1 MKIHRSRQ
9 SLLKAL
15 ALLVLLLTA
24 TRGVPY
30 SIQTHEQLIDLAWK
44 QSIRPLLLKR
54 FPTLTEAQVREAHA
68 YAYGGCAI
76 QDFGYYPFG
85 NAFFSDLTHYVR
97 SGDFVLALLR
107 MLRRPTNS
115 PSPSAPSRT
124 TSATPSDIA
133 PPSTMPSPSSFPS
146 SKKNTAPSSTSRK
159 ASAPIFRLSSP

>member
-30 SIQTHEQLIDLAWK
+30 SIQTHEQLIDLAGK

-68 YAYGGCAI
+68 YAYGGCPI
-76 QDFGYYPFG
+76 QGFGSYPFHHP
-85 NAFFSDLTHYVR
+85 FSSLPTPSR
-97 SGDFVLALLR
+97 PSRPSLLPHHPKP
-107 MLRRPTNS
+107 RRPT
-115 PSPSAPSRT
+115 
-124 TSATPSDIA
+124 
-133 PPSTMPSPSSFPS
+133 
-146 SKKNTAPSSTSRK
+146 
-159 ASAPIFRLSSP
+159 